1 MALFEVLRSART
13 RILGWV
19 LLLAA
24 LGMLFAGAT
33 VYVVER
39 ARIESRIDRSL
50 SQEIEEFRTLAKVG
64 IDPRTGRPFESLEGL
79 FVVALQRNVP
89 DRHEGLFGFIDGEVR
104 HFSRGADADTLRHN
118 PDFRRKVAGLTSTG
132 RTGFGR
138 IETSAGTVRFAVL
151 PVSPDEGRGAWVV
164 ANWTDR
170 AQAEFIEVVRTYAV
184 VAVAG
189 LLLVGVVGWFVAG
202 RLLGPVRVLRR
213 TAQQISETDLTR
225 RIEVHGTDDI
235 SDLARTFNA
244 MLDRLEAAFGAQR
257 QFLDDVGH
265 ELRTPLTI
273 VRGHL
278 ELLDVNGSSGAGEF
292 AETKALV
299 VDELDRMGRL
309 VEDLLTLAKAER
321 PDFVRP
327 TSVDAGMLVDDVFDK
342 ATALGARHWRMDAR
356 ADIVVVAD
364 GQRLTQAL
372 LQLAHNAVKH
382 TGPADMIAIG
392 SSLDHASG
400 TLRVWVRDTGPGIP
414 PEDAERIFG
423 RFQRGAAH
431 PRIEGSGLGLAIVTA
446 ITEAHDG
453 RVELDSRPGHGATFT
468 LVIPYVPVLEPV

>member
-1 MALFEVLRSART
+1 MALLELLRAART

-33 VYVVER
+33 VYLVER

-50 SQEIEEFRTLAKVG
+50 TQEVDEFRTFAREG
-64 IDPRTGRPFESLEGL
+64 IDPRTGRRFESVERL
-79 FVVALQRNVP
+79 FFVALQRNVP
-89 DRHEGLFGFIDGEVR
+89 DRNEALFGFIDGQVR
-104 HFSRGADADTLRHN
+104 YFSPGPDADTLRRN
-118 PDFRRKVAGLTSTG
+118 PDFRRVVAALTSTG
-132 RTGFGR
+132 QAEFGHVD
-138 IETSAGTVRFAVL
+138 TSAGTVRFAVL
-151 PVSPDEGRGAWVV
+151 PVDPNAGKEAWVV
-164 ANWTDR
+164 AHWTDR
-170 AQAEFIEVVRTYAV
+170 AQAEFVEVVRTYAV
-184 VAVAG
+184 VAAAG

-202 RLLGPVRVLRR
+202 RLLGPVRELRR
-213 TAQQISETDLTR
+213 TARQISESDLTR
-225 RIEVHGTDDI
+225 RIDVHGTDDI

-257 QFLDDVGH
+257 QFLDDAGH

-278 ELLDVNGSSGAGEF
+278 ELLEHNEAGEF

-327 TSVDAGMLVDDVFDK
+327 APVDMGMLVDDVFDK
-342 ATALGARHWRMDAR
+342 ATALGNRRWRIDAR
-356 ADIVVVAD
+356 ADLVLVAD
-364 GQRLTQAL
+364 AQRLTQAL

-382 TGPADMIAIG
+382 TNPADTIAIG
-392 SSLDHASG
+392 SSIDHG
-400 TLRVWVRDTGPGIP
+400 TRTVRLWVRDTGPGVP

-446 ITEAHDG
+446 IAEAHNG
-453 RVELDSRPGHGATFT
+453 RVELASRPGHGATFS
-468 LVIPYVPVLEPV
+468 LVVPY